1 MRQKTCSHR
10 VHIEDGSHPM
20 GLLAGKVV
28 LVAGASRGIGLAI
41 AQSMAEAGAEVIV
54 ASRSE
59 ETLKKIAIEL
69 KGRPLVLDMASSAS
83 IDAAVE
89 ACGPIDVLVNVAG
102 TNTRK
107 RFEEFTTEEI
117 GAIFQSNLFG
127 PMQLTQKIG
136 RKMIERGAGGKIIN
150 IGSLTSMIGIPYI
163 SIYGASKGAVAEWTR
178 CLAAEWGQH
187 NIQVNCIAP
196 GFILTD
202 LNRVMWQAEELQDWL
217 RQSQPNPRLGTPE
230 DIGPIAV
237 YLASPHS
244 DYMTGQVLTVD
255 GGHTVTAM
263 WPFKPA
269 S

>member
-1 MRQKTCSHR
+1 
-10 VHIEDGSHPM
+10 M
-20 GLLAGKVV
+20 GLLMGKVV

-41 AQSMAEAGAEVIV
+41 TRSMAEAGAEVIV

-59 ETLKKIAIEL
+59 ETLKQIAAEL
-69 KGRPLVLDMASSAS
+69 KGRAQVLDMASPAS

-89 ACGPIDVLVNVAG
+89 ACGPVDVLVNVAG
-102 TNTRK
+102 TNKRN
-107 RFEEFTTEEI
+107 RFEDYSSEEI

-150 IGSLTSMIGIPYI
+150 IGSLTSMIGIPYV
-163 SIYGASKGAVAEWTR
+163 SIYGASKAAIAEWTR
-178 CLAAEWGQH
+178 CLAAEWGQY

-202 LNRVMWQAEELQDWL
+202 LNRDMWQAEELKEWL
-217 RQSQPNPRLGTPE
+217 RKSQPNPRLGTPE
-230 DIGPIAV
+230 DIGPLAV
-237 YLASPHS
+237 YLASAHS
-244 DYMTGQVLTVD
+244 DYMTGQLLTVD

-263 WPFKPA
+263 WPFMPGK
-269 S
+269 

>member
-1 MRQKTCSHR
+1 
-10 VHIEDGSHPM
+10 M
-20 GLLAGKVV
+20 GLLDGKVV

-41 AQSMAEAGAEVIV
+41 ARSMAEAGAEVIV

-59 ETLKKIAIEL
+59 ETLKQIAVEL
-69 KGRPLVLDMASSAS
+69 KGRAQVMDMGSSAS

-89 ACGPIDVLVNVAG
+89 ACGPVDVLVNVAG

-107 RFEEFTTEEI
+107 RFEDYTAEEI
-117 GAIFQSNLFG
+117 AGIFQSNLFG
-127 PMQLTQKIG
+127 PMQLTQKVG

-150 IGSLTSMIGIPYI
+150 IGSLTSSIGIPYI

-178 CLAAEWGQH
+178 CLAAEWGQY

-202 LNRVMWQAEELQDWL
+202 LNRVMWQSEELKDWL
-217 RQSQPNPRLGTPE
+217 ARSQPNPRLGKPE

-237 YLASPHS
+237 YLASAHS
-244 DYMTGQVLTVD
+244 DYMTGQLLTVD

-263 WPFKPA
+263 WPYVPA
-269 S
+269 K